1 MILDC
6 YKQLL
11 DDLMEK
17 RGYWKLKVEALD
29 CTLWRYHFG
38 KGYGPVM

>member
-11 DDLMEK
+11 EDLTEK

-29 CTLWRYHFG
+29 CNLWRSDFG